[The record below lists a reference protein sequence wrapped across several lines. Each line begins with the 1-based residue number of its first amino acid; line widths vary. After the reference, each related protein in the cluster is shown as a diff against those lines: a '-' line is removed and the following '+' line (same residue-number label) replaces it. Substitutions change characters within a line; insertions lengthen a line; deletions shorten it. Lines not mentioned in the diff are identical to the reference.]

1 MRNTIRAALGLTVAV
16 LAVFG
21 SLGMGESQ
29 QATESAESSV
39 STR

>member
-1 MRNTIRAALGLTVAV
+1 MRNAIRAVLGLTVAV

-21 SLGMGESQ
+21 SLGMGEGQ
-29 QATESAESSV
+29 KTTDSAVSSV